1 MNTEILEACK
11 LMLFGLKIIG
21 GLFGILWAVLFLVE
35 NIYVD
40 KYRNYLKRCPNDHY
54 KVKSKLRRK
63 ISDIDKLIKVA
74 GWGMINNVLLILI
87 AFAIEYRYF

>member
-1 MNTEILEACK
+1 MELLEACK
-11 LMLFGLKIIG
+11 LMLFGLKLIG
-21 GLFGILWAVLFLVE
+21 GLFGILWATLFMVE
-35 NIYVD
+35 NVYVD
-40 KYRNYLKRCPNDHY
+40 KYRNYLGRCPNDHY

-63 ISDIDKLIKVA
+63 INDIDKLIKVA

>member
-1 MNTEILEACK
+1 MDLLEACK
-11 LMLFGLKIIG
+11 LMLFGLKLIG
-21 GLFGILWAVLFLVE
+21 GLFGILWATLFIVE
-35 NIYVD
+35 NVYVD
-40 KYRNYLKRCPNDHY
+40 KYRNYLRRCPIDYY

-63 ISDIDKLIKVA
+63 ISDIDKLIKAA

>member
-1 MNTEILEACK
+1 MELLEACK
-11 LMLFGLKIIG
+11 LMLFGLKLIG
-21 GLFGILWAVLFLVE
+21 GLFGILWATLFMVE
-35 NIYVD
+35 NVYVD
-40 KYRNYLKRCPNDHY
+40 KYRNYLGRCPIDHY

-63 ISDIDKLIKVA
+63 INDIDKLIKVA